1 MRKTCRCGIWCQKHN
16 IRQHLHKII
25 PSVLTDEADGTFT
38 PDRRPDEDGPL
49 LQYCFA
55 LGYAKM
61 LYDELPNLPASGFSR
76 VALVISA
83 WKGNDAPADAI
94 PVPIALFGSQ
104 EAGLLQY

>member
-1 MRKTCRCGIWCQKHN
+1 
-16 IRQHLHKII
+16 
-25 PSVLTDEADGTFT
+25 
-38 PDRRPDEDGPL
+38 
-49 LQYCFA
+49 
-55 LGYAKM
+55 M